1 MHLIVCPDRN
11 AQAKA
16 CAAILASQILQKPN
30 CVLGLATGST
40 PVPIY
45 RELVALYREGVL
57 DFAKVRTFNLD
68 EYVGLGPEH
77 AQSYNRFMWDHLFSA
92 VGMRRG
98 QVRVPNGMASD
109 LQAECAQYE
118 REIAEA
124 GGIDLQLLGLGH
136 DGHIAF
142 NEPGDAYE
150 MDMHVA
156 ALTEDTIRANKRF
169 FDREEDVP
177 RTALSMGVGSIMR
190 ARQIVLSAFGKEK
203 AVIIR
208 EAFHGPITPK
218 VPASILQFH
227 ANCTVVLDKEAAECL

>member
-16 CAAILASQILQKPN
+16 CAAILASQVLQKPA

-40 PVPIY
+40 PIPIY

-57 DFAKVRTFNLD
+57 DFSKVQTFNLD
-68 EYVGLGPEH
+68 EYVGLGPDH
-77 AQSYNRFMWDHLFSA
+77 PQSYNRFMWDYLFSA
-92 VGMRRG
+92 VGMRPE
-98 QVRVPNGMASD
+98 QVRLPNGMAAD
-109 LQAECAQYE
+109 LHAECSQYE

-124 GGIDLQLLGLGH
+124 GGIDVQLLGIGH

-142 NEPGDAYE
+142 NEPGDAFE
-150 MDMHVA
+150 LDMHVA
-156 ALTEDTIRANKRF
+156 VLTEDTIKANRRF

-177 RTALSMGVGSIMR
+177 RTALSLGVGSIMR

-203 AVIIR
+203 AAIIR
-208 EAFHGPITPK
+208 EAFRGPITPK

-227 ANCTVVLDKEAAECL
+227 TNCTVVLDKEAAAEL